1 VRRDPLSLPPDSEKR
16 PTFIAQSGSEV
27 EELQRLLAKLGFAP
41 GNVDGVLGPR
51 TADAVRKFQKENG
64 LTADGL
70 VGPATWNALQ
80 RAAAAA
86 PRAPSRS
93 TRAPSSATDGE
104 SPEVSDAVRD
114 MERRLGGRVGAS
126 AIVRELLN
134 SESDGLTGR
143 VDFGEEPK
151 TAQQRYVHEW
161 LEDVRPLFSRRRA
174 PILDAGLVAWGLA
187 LLDHDVWKRLRKDA
201 FLDRISHDG
210 EMLTAAGRKR
220 VPRADRKDTTAPTL
234 LDRPAVEDRLG
245 RRAFAIA
252 LAARIVQLRG
262 TYRARSGR
270 DRARI
275 TARVLWETV
284 KKRLGS
290 STSPSAVVDGPF
302 LVHLH
307 GGWGT
312 GKSSLLNF
320 FSEQLARPTDELHEA
335 VWGPT
340 YEECPKIRPWAVV
353 SFNAWQHQRVAP
365 PWWWLMSA
373 VFVGGSRSL
382 PLHRRVLFHLR
393 DYSWRFRARWPA
405 FVVPLVGL
413 FAIGSAIWYVTTET
427 SAFKVGPETTWFEV
441 LRGVATA
448 LSAALALLITA
459 WGGVRALKGWM
470 LVGTARGAND
480 FMRTTGDPMAF
491 VQRRYAHLVSSL
503 GRPLAVVIDDL
514 DRCQAAYVVEF
525 LEGIQTLFATV
536 PATYVVAADR
546 RWLRDCFHA
555 EYVAFSQANGDSG
568 RPLGYQFLE
577 KTFQL
582 ATSVPRLP
590 RTSRADYLRTLLAPA
605 EEAPHDGHERD
616 RSAAREQARTLA
628 SEQEIRLALKQ
639 AEGRPAAKRETL
651 REALVIRAAAK
662 DITEQTEYLLTDF
675 AGLLESNP
683 RAMKRLV
690 NAYSF
695 ETKLQLLER
704 EWVEADEYGMQRLA
718 LWMIVS
724 LRWPVLID
732 HLIEHPE
739 WVENIVEGSGPPDD
753 APDDLQPLFKNE
765 RVRRVFKGEGV
776 DVSLRPEHVRTLARL
791 DDEPAP
797 PGS

>member
-1 VRRDPLSLPPDSEKR
+1 MSLPPDSERR
-16 PTFIAQSGSEV
+16 PTFTARSGSEV
-27 EELQRLLAKLGFAP
+27 EELQRLLAELGFSP
-41 GNVDGVLGPR
+41 GNPDGVLGPR
-51 TADAVRKFQKENG
+51 TTDAVREFQKDNG
-64 LTADGL
+64 LAPDGL
-70 VGPATWNALQ
+70 VGPATWDALQ
-80 RAAAAA
+80 RATADA
-86 PRAPSRS
+86 PRASSRS
-93 TRAPSSATDGE
+93 TPSPSSANDGE
-104 SPEVSDAVRD
+104 TIAVSDAVRD
-114 MERRLGGRVGAS
+114 IERRLGGRVSAY
-126 AIVRELLN
+126 AIVRELLDTR
-134 SESDGLTGR
+134 SDGLTEP
-143 VDFGEEPK
+143 VDLGEEPK
-151 TAQQRYVHEW
+151 TVEQRYVHEW
-161 LEDVRPLFSRRRA
+161 LEGVRPLFSRRRA
-174 PILDAGLVAWGLA
+174 PTLDAGLVAWGLA
-187 LLDHDVWKRLRKDA
+187 LLDHNIWKRLRKDA

-210 EMLTAAGRKR
+210 EALTAAGRKR
-220 VPRADRKDTTAPTL
+220 IPRADRKDTTAPTL

-262 TYRARSGR
+262 TYVARSGR

-275 TARVLWETV
+275 TTRVLWEAM
-284 KKRLGS
+284 KERLGR
-290 STSPSAVVDGPF
+290 STSPVVVDGPF

-373 VFVGGSRSL
+373 VFVSGSRSL
-382 PLHRRVLFHLR
+382 PLHRRVLFRLR
-393 DYSWRFRARWPA
+393 DYGWRFWARWPA
-405 FVVPLVGL
+405 FVVPAVGL
-413 FAIGSAIWYVTTET
+413 FAIGSAIWYVATET
-427 SAFKVGPETTWFEV
+427 SAFKAGPETTWFEV

-448 LSAALALLITA
+448 MSAALALLITA

-536 PATYVVAADR
+536 PVTYIVAADR
-546 RWLRDCFHA
+546 RWLRDCFHT
-555 EYVAFSQANGDSG
+555 EYVAFGQANGDSG

-582 ATSVPRLP
+582 STSVPRLP
-590 RTSRADYLRTLLAPA
+590 RTSRADYLRTLLTPA
-605 EEAPHDGHERD
+605 EEKPHDEPERE

-724 LRWPVLID
+724 LRWPVLAD
-732 HLIEHPE
+732 HLTEHPE
-739 WVENIVEGSGPPDD
+739 WVGNLVDGSGPPDD
-753 APDDLQPLFKNE
+753 VPDDLQTLFKDA

-776 DVSLRPEHVRTLARL
+776 DVSLRPEHVRAFARL
-791 DDEPAP
+791 DDDTAP
-797 PGS
+797 PSS